1 MNDKLLANYIRYCE
15 RELKE
20 PLAACL
26 LEHTKDA
33 MQATGTM
40 PEMLVQRMGE
50 QVYVLLFTC
59 VIEDFMTRPAA
70 PDGVNT
76 TDAFLK
82 RNGWKMTPS
91 ARRSM
96 HAIRDSVMGFYKIIK
111 VNPGAGI
118 VLQDLLV
125 EQPEIVIDHRGLA
138 DVLPVGASI
147 GARVLRSEGYANISE
162 GFLPVDPDKSGVALE
177 ALRAA
182 AGIGEEKISAK
193 DLPALA
199 PHISNVWLKLVLED
213 ETSEA
218 GQ

>member
-15 RELKE
+15 RELHE
-20 PLAACL
+20 PLAMCL
-26 LEHTKDA
+26 LEHTRDA
-33 MQATGTM
+33 MQATGTV
-40 PEMLVQRMGE
+40 PETLSQRIGE
-50 QVYVLLFTC
+50 QVYMLMFTC

-96 HAIRDSVMGFYKIIK
+96 HALRDSVMGFYKVVK
-111 VNPGAGI
+111 VNPGDGI
-118 VLQDLLV
+118 VLQDLLID
-125 EQPEIVIDHRGLA
+125 QPEIVVDHRGLSE
-138 DVLPVGASI
+138 VIPVGASI
-147 GARVLRSEGYANISE
+147 GARVLRSEFYANISE
-162 GFLPVDPDKSGVALE
+162 GFLPIDPDKSEPALQ
-177 ALRAA
+177 ALRTAG
-182 AGIGEEKISAK
+182 GIGEAKITAK

-213 ETSEA
+213 DTGEA
-218 GQ
+218 E